1 MVNRL
6 EEIRKEKDRAE
17 EEYSEAIRDTV
28 RALRKENPMW
38 TIKKIAD
45 TVNLTRQRVHQLLQ
59 PPKPPKEVRELSV
72 VELKCGYC
80 GITFERLERIHLER
94 QARGA
99 KATFCSGTCQ
109 KAGFVQSHR
118 ITVPRTECSEG
129 HLLSASNTAF
139 VKTTTAS
146 GKVYQGRRC
155 RTCRNIYAR
164 AYYKNKKRMLQELAD
179 DNGTE

>member
-59 PPKPPKEVRELSV
+59 PPKPKEVRELSV

-129 HLLSASNTAF
+129 HLMSASNTTF
-139 VKTTTAS
+139 VKTTAAS

-155 RTCRNIYAR
+155 RTCRNSYAR
-164 AYYKNKKRMLQELAD
+164 AYYKNKRRMLQELAD